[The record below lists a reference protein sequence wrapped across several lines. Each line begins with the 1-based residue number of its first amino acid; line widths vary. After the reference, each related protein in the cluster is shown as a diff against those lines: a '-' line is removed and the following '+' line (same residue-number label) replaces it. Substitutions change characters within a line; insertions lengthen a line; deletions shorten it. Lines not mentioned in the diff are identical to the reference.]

1 MEQELD
7 KSLSPLIGALVTQT
21 LDTIETLLSKEK
33 LNKKE
38 LQSLLDE
45 LKDIIEGDESILSPK
60 IKGRLMEVTQYTL
73 GIDKGYDLQEAPQDA
88 QHFDDNA
95 TK

>member
-33 LNKKE
+33 LDKKE

-45 LKDIIEGDESILSPK
+45 LKDIIEDDESILSPK
-60 IKGRLMEVTQYTL
+60 IKGRLMEITQYTL
-73 GIDKGYDLQEAPQDA
+73 GIDKGHDSTYIS
-88 QHFDDNA
+88 
-95 TK
+95 

>member
-45 LKDIIEGDESILSPK
+45 LKDIIEDDESILSPK

-73 GIDKGYDLQEAPQDA
+73 GIDKGYDLADAPQDT
-88 QHFDDNA
+88 QFFDNNA
-95 TK
+95 TE